1 MSTFGG
7 SNIGRTL
14 VGGAHRTAI
23 GRERRDNAVS
33 ASPPVLQK
41 AVVVDIIYDVSVVQ
55 GDYRDRLL
63 QLVNNTELVDVMPV
77 NSLVAQIVSDEG
89 GLSAS
94 PFTILFPLFSSH
106 IQLPIQ
112 VGEIVHVI
120 YQDFVGRGNKV
131 GYWLSRIHGNRA
143 VEDANYTHLD
153 RQYDA
158 LNNLQNWSTDNLSD
172 IQTSPNPSFPNGAGT
187 IDTYTIRPI
196 DGQDDPYADYL
207 ERSLAAKLQT
217 SEVVPRWNKRP
228 QELVVQGA
236 NNALIC
242 LGEDRAGPVSG
253 SAETESKGYSGT
265 IDIVA
270 GRGRHL
276 PDNPKQEP
284 ALTAPRIIENSRG
297 VFETD
302 KAPWRNKASGGGRK
316 RDNLNEGDPD
326 YKNDAARL
334 LVTMQSLVDNKFQ
347 ITDLEFPEST
357 LPVLQP
363 TNEADSGTINRS
375 YVVGKADHIRMVA
388 RKDKENKIEGT
399 LLLVREGN
407 AEDKDLGFLF
417 INKYGMNLD
426 AQKMF
431 FGKAAHEDP
440 AENDNI
446 NYNDDE
452 GPYEPW
458 ILWSKYKDTVDSLQ
472 KQINDLQK
480 EHKNAIQTLRDNLST
495 ILTNVETAFSANT
508 CVPYGQNPGITA
520 AKLAIASGKNTLVA
534 PVDEPLTKI
543 GSDLSNEQTSND
555 NDNVSKKNHSQKVY
569 GE

>member
-446 NYNDDE
+446 NYNDDD

-520 AKLAIASGKNTLVA
+520 AKLAIATSKNTLVA